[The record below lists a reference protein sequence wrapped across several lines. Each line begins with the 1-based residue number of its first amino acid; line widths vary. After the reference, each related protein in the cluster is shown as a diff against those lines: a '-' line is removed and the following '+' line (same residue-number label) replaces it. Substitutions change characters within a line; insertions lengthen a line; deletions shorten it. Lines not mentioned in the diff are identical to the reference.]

1 LLRKIGFYEDVE
13 ADKLQNQRNDKE
25 LVDYLDGP
33 LKGLRDESI
42 NSGMSLVAGEVGLPS
57 LGFQIGISR

>member
-13 ADKLQNQRNDKE
+13 ADKLQNQINDEE
-25 LVDYLDGP
+25 LVDYLDGT

-42 NSGMSLVAGEVGLPS
+42 NYGMSLVSGEVGLPT
-57 LGFQIGISR
+57 